1 MYVAFILSQESATL
15 RDWNNAISL
24 LAQQGVLEGE
34 GIGPAY
40 SLIYTH
46 TLAIITMLMWTYQFL
61 FPIFSWC
68 ARLLWIGWRWAAW
81 FIRWKL
87 TVWLVG
93 WRLTVWHVGTDHQ
106 TCQMEVARLTRQREA
121 DCLTRQ
127 READCL
133 TRQREADCL
142 TCRREADCLTCQRE
156 ADCLT
161 CQRAADCL
169 TCQGP
174 QGHSN
179 AWGNTS
185 LQPFWEWPHFWGW
198 LSSQHLCQDI
208 SLLCMGQANKASFCS
223 PSLSF

>member
-68 ARLLWIGWRWAAW
+68 ARVLWIGWRWAAW

-106 TCQMEVARLTRQREA
+106 TCQMEVAH
-121 DCLTRQ
+121 LTRQ

-179 AWGNTS
+179 AWGNTG

-198 LSSQHLCQDI
+198 LSSQHLCRDI

-223 PSLSF
+223 PSLTF